1 MKKLLIIF
9 YFMPFICISQNN
21 GLVEKIIISE
31 FNIRDD
37 KKINVRKSYQIYKD
51 SILLSQSYWRCVLN
65 QNDPNAFKVLGDYD
79 DYFNLAIEAWKDI
92 PDTTG
97 TFTNNQVLD
106 SLEYVG
112 DWRLN
117 LSNKITNG
125 KLEINN
131 KDKFIFIPNDASS
144 PITRFSV
151 IVKTNFVKFKIGNE
165 NYLLLKNGDYKYLD
179 KDKLTR
185 FIKIK

>member
-1 MKKLLIIF
+1 MKYLLF
-9 YFMPFICISQNN
+9 LFLPLFTMAQQSTF
-21 GLVEKIIISE
+21 VEKEIISE
-31 FNIRDD
+31 FNIRENNF
-37 KKINVRKSYQIYKD
+37 INVRKSLQVWKD
-51 SILLSQSYWRCVLN
+51 TLMISETYWRCVLKP
-65 QNDPNAFKVLGDYD
+65 NDPNTFKVLGDYD

-92 PDTTG
+92 ADTTG

-117 LSNKITNG
+117 LSNRIING
-125 KLEINN
+125 KLNIND
-131 KDKFIFIPNDASS
+131 KGKFIFVANDALS
-144 PITRFSV
+144 PITRFPV
-151 IVKTNFVKFKIGNE
+151 IVKTNFVKFKIGDE

-185 FIKIK
+185 FIKLK